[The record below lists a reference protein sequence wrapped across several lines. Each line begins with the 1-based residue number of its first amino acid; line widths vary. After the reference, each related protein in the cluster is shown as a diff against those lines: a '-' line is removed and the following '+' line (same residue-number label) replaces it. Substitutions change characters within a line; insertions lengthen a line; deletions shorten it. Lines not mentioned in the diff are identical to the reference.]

1 MERIQSASDFR
12 PITVL
17 SAVFRKEKRGEW
29 VYALFEGSAPWES
42 LKDFHLRRAREV
54 AERLGGDLCSRD
66 CCSRQLGAPGLK
78 CNARWMLFRTLP
90 PPWLLVLRC
99 GAKLG
104 LCLQPA

>member
-1 MERIQSASDFR
+1 VERIQSASDFR

-54 AERLGGDLCSRD
+54 AERPERFMRAELPEAVSR
-66 CCSRQLGAPGLK
+66 SA
-78 CNARWMLFRTLP
+78 
-90 PPWLLVLRC
+90 
-99 GAKLG
+99 
-104 LCLQPA
+104 LQMQRALDGV